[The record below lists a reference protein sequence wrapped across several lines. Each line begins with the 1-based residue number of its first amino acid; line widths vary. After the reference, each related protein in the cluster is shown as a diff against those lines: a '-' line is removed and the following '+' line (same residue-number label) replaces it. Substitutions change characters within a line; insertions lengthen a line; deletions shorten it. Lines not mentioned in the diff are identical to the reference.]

1 MALKDIWKNKVDGED
16 DILAEHINSV
26 AQAVIELEES
36 KEEEKKD
43 FDELAQKVNAFPMLV
58 NDNIEKS
65 EKRTKDEMVFLAN
78 SLGEYVENEETA
90 QYIDIPK
97 GVSKFNLK
105 SIGGVS
111 VREYLKSK
119 LTLDFSSGHADLI
132 ENTTTKDGAH
142 HIKFSKSIYDFS
154 IIAKNQ
160 EEIPEGLYR
169 FQFKD
174 NSYNLFIQS
183 IDVSNDLGTANL
195 INSTYEYFDV
205 ELVSDNESG
214 VVNANIKVD
223 VSCDF
228 LSEFLVDIDFEKID
242 ETIISPVKA
251 IAVVSE
257 DSEGNVIDSF
267 DFEELAGELPFYG
280 MSFISS
286 ARIITEK
293 GYNYI
298 DFSKKQYIWR
308 WVKDGV
314 DEGATHLIDLSNE
327 EILNDYESVKSLNV
341 ISGGKIKIIT
351 DKDMPVPICYSYVA
365 SSDVEGLK
373 DLEDALDRIIAIQES
388 LIGGEIE

>member
-36 KEEEKKD
+36 KKEEKNN

-119 LTLDFSSGHADLI
+119 LTLDFSSGYADLI

-142 HIKFSKSIYDFS
+142 HIKFSENVYDFS

-174 NSYNLFIQS
+174 NSYSLIIQS

-195 INSTYEYFDV
+195 INSTNSYFDV
-205 ELVSDNESG
+205 ELVADNESG

-228 LSEFLVDIDFEKID
+228 LSEFLIDIDFEKID

-267 DFEELAGELPFYG
+267 DFEELAEKLPFYG
-280 MSFISS
+280 MSIISS

-308 WVKDGV
+308 WVDGGV
-314 DEGATHLIDLSNE
+314 DEGTTHLIDLSNE

-351 DKDMPVPICYSYVA
+351 DKNMPVPICYSYVA

-388 LIGGEIE
+388 LIGGELE